1 MRYCLKQRSGR
12 REGEKQQMKRGG
24 GEKEAEDGQGERERL
39 NKVRRLGVQG
49 QPGLYKMLS

>member
-1 MRYCLKQRSGR
+1 
-12 REGEKQQMKRGG
+12 MKRGG